1 MPSRDQARR
10 EAIAKAQIELRKQP
24 VYLDTE
30 TTGLNPTDQIVEIS
44 FVDHDGSVL
53 YESLVKPT
61 MPIPLDA
68 TRVHGI
74 SAATVKDA
82 PTWPEIWP
90 QVEAILSTRR
100 VAIYN
105 ADYDLRLLQQTQR
118 AHQLDWQIAVSNFCI
133 MKLYAQFRGEWDSR
147 RGSYRWHKL
156 DEARYQC
163 RLDLPN
169 AHRARADALLARAV
183 LQYVAQAAT

>member
-1 MPSRDQARR
+1 MPGREQARR
-10 EAIAKAQIELRKQP
+10 EAIAKAQFELRKQP

-44 FVDHDGSVL
+44 FVDHDGSGL
-53 YESLVKPT
+53 YESLVKP
-61 MPIPLDA
+61 MIPIPLDA

-74 SAATVKDA
+74 NAATVKDA

-118 AHQLDWQIAVSNFCI
+118 AHQLDWPLTVSNFCI

-163 RLDLPN
+163 HLDLPN

-183 LQYVAQAAT
+183 LHYVAQASA

>member
-1 MPSRDQARR
+1 MLSRDQARR

-30 TTGLNPTDQIVEIS
+30 TTGLNFADQIVEIS

-53 YESLVKPT
+53 FESLVKPT
-61 MPIPLDA
+61 VKIPHDA
-68 TRVHGI
+68 MRVHGI
-74 SAATVKDA
+74 SEAMVANA
-82 PTWPEIWP
+82 PTWIEIWP

-105 ADYDLRLLQQTQR
+105 AEYDLRLMQQSHR
-118 AHQLDWQIAVSNFCI
+118 VHRLPWQTAVSNFCV
-133 MKLYAQFRGEWDSR
+133 MQLYAQFRGDWDSR
-147 RGSYRWHKL
+147 RGSYRWHSL
-156 DEARYQC
+156 DNARMQC
-163 RLDLPN
+163 HLELPN

-183 LQYVAQAAT
+183 LHYIAGNSL

>member
-1 MPSRDQARR
+1 MLSRDQARR

-53 YESLVKPT
+53 FESLVRPT
-61 MPIPLDA
+61 IKIPFDA

-74 SAATVKDA
+74 SDAAVKDA

-90 QVEAILSTRR
+90 QVASILATRR

-105 ADYDLRLLQQTQR
+105 ADYDLRLLRQSHQV
-118 AHQLDWQIAVSNFCI
+118 HQLAWDCAISNFCI

-147 RGSYRWHKL
+147 RGSYRWHAL
-156 DEARYQC
+156 DTARYQC

-183 LQYVAQAAT
+183 LHYMANSAV